1 MTNNEIKKANRNAM
15 PKFIIIVLIS
25 AILGGAVGYFAAEYG
40 FNTMSESISAAAKAF
55 GTHFAPWILVALA
68 VMMPCWTIT
77 AYRSAKNLIRSW
89 DGEDEEV
96 YATIDN
102 RLSVV
107 LWLSS
112 TAIILGFFL
121 ITATYSVSFALIED
135 GREVYLLFVSIVAFL
150 VIFVEALIIQ
160 QKCVDAIKSI
170 CPEKKASIYDVK
182 FQKKWMDSC
191 DEAEKITIGKCAYKA
206 YAASN
211 TTCTVLAVVLAV
223 CALIF
228 ETSFLPALVVCII
241 WGVNQFVYFKEAMK
255 YSKAGNEISQ

>member
-1 MTNNEIKKANRNAM
+1 MTNNEIKAANRKAM
-15 PKFIIIVLIS
+15 PKFIIIIVIS
-25 AILGGAVGYFAAEYG
+25 AILGGVVGYFAAEFG
-40 FNTMSESISAAAKAF
+40 FSAMSKSISDAGKAF
-55 GTHFAPWILVALA
+55 GAHFAPWIMVALA
-68 VMMPCWTIT
+68 IMIPCWTIT
-77 AYRSAKNLIRSW
+77 AYKSAKELMQSW

-96 YATIDN
+96 YSTIDS
-102 RLSVV
+102 RLSMVI
-107 LWLSS
+107 WLSS
-112 TAIILGFFL
+112 AAIILAFFL
-121 ITATYSVSFALIED
+121 ITATYSVGFALIEE
-135 GREVYLLFVSIVAFL
+135 GREAYLLIVSIAAFL
-150 VIFVEALIIQ
+150 VIFVEAVIIQ

-211 TTCTVLAVVLAV
+211 TTCTILAVILAV

-241 WGVNQFVYFKEAMK
+241 WSVSQFVYCKEAMK
-255 YSKAGNEISQ
+255 YSKVGNKISQ